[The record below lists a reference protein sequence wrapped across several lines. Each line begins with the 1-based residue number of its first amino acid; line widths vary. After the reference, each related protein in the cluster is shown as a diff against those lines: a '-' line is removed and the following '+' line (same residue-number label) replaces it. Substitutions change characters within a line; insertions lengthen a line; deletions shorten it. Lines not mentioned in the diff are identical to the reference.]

1 MKKFYALLAALA
13 VTASAFAAVQRGAD
27 ARVRMMP
34 RSLVANPIAENL
46 AIVPGVASA
55 NAPAIA
61 AIAPAADAADAVGYY
76 KAVFTDA
83 DGTYYHYTSLE
94 ATGENAVIING
105 LYYYDAKVPATV
117 DAASGDLVIPSYSVV
132 YDGGDYTVFIAAV
145 SDDASSLLS
154 DDIVLANAGNGSYT
168 CSQYVGYIIEY
179 QGSNQLTAAFTFDY
193 LERTDEI
200 NTRVL
205 TDVYEYD
212 SSYGYTTYTYEQ
224 TLYCY
229 ALLDDDTVII
239 SDFCFEDAND
249 LVINLDRDNHTATLP
264 IQEWFTGEYGGVS
277 YTDVITGIS
286 SSGSCY
292 DLEGTYSGN
301 TITFTG
307 DWCATDFE
315 YIDFLANGCTFILPF
330 DLDGAGVSDIA
341 VDGNAP
347 VEYYNLQGV
356 RIANPEAGSICIRR
370 QGSTAS
376 KVLVR

>member
-1 MKKFYALLAALA
+1 MAALA
-13 VTASAFAAVQRGAD
+13 VTASAFAAVQRGND
-27 ARVRMMP
+27 ARVKMMP
-34 RSLVANPIAENL
+34 RSLVANPIAEN
-46 AIVPGVASA
+46 I
-55 NAPAIA
+55 
-61 AIAPAADAADAVGYY
+61 AIAPATATVKAPAVAGITTAAAADDAVGLY

-83 DGTYYHYTSLE
+83 DGTYYHYTSLD
-94 ATGENAVIING
+94 ATGGNSVVING

-117 DAASGDLVIPSYSVV
+117 DAASGDLVIPSCSVV
-132 YDGGDYTVFIAAV
+132 YDGGDYTVYIAAIG
-145 SDDASSLLS
+145 DDASLLP

-168 CSQYVGYIIEY
+168 CSQYMGYILEY
-179 QGSNQLTAAFTFDY
+179 QGATQLSAAFTLDY

-200 NTRVL
+200 NTRVI

-212 SSYGYTTYTYEQ
+212 DTYGYTTYTNEQ

-229 ALLDDDTVII
+229 ARLDDNTVII
-239 SDFCFEDAND
+239 SDFCFEDANG
-249 LVINLDRDNHTATLP
+249 LEINLDRDNHTATLP
-264 IQEWFTGEYGGVS
+264 IQEWFTGEYGGTS

-286 SSGSCY
+286 STGSCY

-301 TITFTG
+301 IITFTG

-341 VDGNAP
+341 VDSNSP

-356 RIANPEAGSICIRR
+356 RIVQPTAGSICIRR
-370 QGSTAS
+370 QGAIAT
-376 KVLVR
+376 KVIVQ